1 MRSRFSAA
9 ARFPLRAVGFSL
21 GLFGLLRSGWVEGH
35 LILPLT
41 RFQQTAAEFYAGKP
55 TAPINV
61 TAECSGTDVLAL
73 CLAAILAWPATW
85 RARLSGAV
93 GGIGLILT
101 LNTIRIGSLGQAAA
115 SPALFETLHLQI
127 WPVILMIAT
136 SLYAF
141 FWMRGARR
149 TDVSG
154 HDAASPGL
162 SFWSPSAR
170 RFTFLAALLLVAF
183 AFCGPWIASSE
194 TLFAAGAWTA
204 GEAALLLGVF
214 GVAATAWGN
223 VLATNQGAFMVT
235 PECLATALVPL
246 YIAAVLAAP
255 LAWPRRLLALVMA
268 PILFAGLAIAR
279 LLLLALPPVVAAS
292 PLVLV
297 HGFHQ
302 LVLGVLLV
310 TFFAWR
316 ASVTR
321 SSEPGPVARRTLA
334 ALGAGLLFA
343 ILLGEG
349 LTGVVSGF
357 ARAVAPAA
365 VQSFADIRGLDDIQG
380 ALASLVPFQASLL
393 VALAVAMAPPR
404 RQVIGS
410 CASLFVAQI
419 VFVMIVGELALRSGE
434 IPHALLLRA
443 WAVGLPVGLMLV
455 LQHFPSSNPSPRTLV
470 AAHDSP

>member
-1 MRSRFSAA
+1 MRSGLEAA

-21 GLFGLLRSGWVEGH
+21 GLFGLLRSGWVESH
-35 LILPLT
+35 LVLPLT

-73 CLAAILAWPATW
+73 CLAAIMAWPTTW
-85 RARLSGAV
+85 RARWAGVV

-101 LNTIRIGSLGQAAA
+101 LNTIRIGSLGRAAA

-127 WPVILMIAT
+127 WPVILMSTT

-141 FWMRGARR
+141 LWMRGARR
-149 TDVSG
+149 ADVSG
-154 HDAASPGL
+154 HDAAPTGL
-162 SFWSPSAR
+162 TFLSPSGR
-170 RFTFLAALLLVAF
+170 RFSFLTALLLVAF
-183 AFCGPWIASSE
+183 ALCGPWIASSE
-194 TLFAAGAWTA
+194 TLLAASAWTA
-204 GEAALLLGVF
+204 GEAALLLGAF
-214 GVAATAWGN
+214 GVTATAWGN

-246 YIAAVLAAP
+246 YLAAVLAAP
-255 LAWPRRLLALVMA
+255 LAWPRRLFALAMT
-268 PILFAGLAIAR
+268 PPLFAGLAIAR

-316 ASVTR
+316 ASPTR
-321 SSEPGPVARRTLA
+321 PSESGHVALRSLA

-343 ILLGEG
+343 ILLGEV

-357 ARAVAPAA
+357 GRAVAPAA

-380 ALASLVPFQASLL
+380 ALASLVTFQASLL

-404 RQVIGS
+404 RQWIGS
-410 CASLFVAQI
+410 FASLFVAQI
-419 VFVMIVGELALRSGE
+419 VFVMIVGEVALRSGE

-443 WAVGLPVGLMLV
+443 WAVGLPVGLMLI
-455 LQHFPSSNPSPRTLV
+455 LPRFPSSNPSPRTLV
-470 AAHDSP
+470 AA